1 MNVTVSKLGHIGL
14 TVRDIDRTIDFYT
27 KYLGMRLTEKFEYPP
42 EKIGH
47 GVAVAAGAFIRCD
60 VTHHELS
67 IFRMREDILPSDA
80 PDAPR
85 YGFGLHHIAFELAT
99 PEDIKAL
106 YTKMKEGGV
115 EIVNSRRGGPGNQPR
130 FYARDPDGNL
140 LEFYWGIDKIGWEG
154 ASRPYDPIEEIDLL
168 AFDFD
173 GFVERREKDAEK
185 ARAERKNG
193 QKQPATLDVEPD

>member
-1 MNVTVSKLGHIGL
+1 MQTRVTRLGHIGL
-14 TVRDIDRTIDFYT
+14 TVRDIDRTVAFYER
-27 KYLGMRLTEKFEYPP
+27 YLGMRLTEKFEYPE

-67 IFRMREDILPSDA
+67 IFRMRKDILPDDA

-85 YGFGLHHIAFELAT
+85 HGFGLHHIAFELAS
-99 PEDIKAL
+99 PADLLAL
-106 YTKMKEGGV
+106 FRTMRDDGV
-115 EIVNSRRGGPGNQPR
+115 EIVNCRKGGPGNQPR

-154 ASRPYDPIEEIDLL
+154 VPRPYDPIQEIDLL

-173 GFVERREKDAEK
+173 AFVQKRDDDAKK
-185 ARAERKNG
+185 ARQSR
-193 QKQPATLDVEPD
+193 

>member
-1 MNVTVSKLGHIGL
+1 MQTRVARLGHIGL
-14 TVRDIDRTIDFYT
+14 TVRDIDRTIDFYER
-27 KYLGMRLTEKFEYPP
+27 YLGMRLTERFEYPE
-42 EKIGH
+42 EKVGH

-67 IFRMREDILPSDA
+67 IFKMRRDILPDDA

-85 YGFGLHHIAFELAT
+85 YGFGLHHIAFELAA
-99 PEDIKAL
+99 PRDLLDL
-106 YTKMKEGGV
+106 YAKMKGEGV

-154 ASRPYDPIEEIDLL
+154 AARPYDPIEEIDLMS
-168 AFDFD
+168 FDFD
-173 GFVERREKDAEK
+173 EFIERREREGA
-185 ARAERKNG
+185 AVRAER
-193 QKQPATLDVEPD
+193 

>member
-1 MNVTVSKLGHIGL
+1 MQTRVARLGHIGL
-14 TVRDIDRTIDFYT
+14 TVRDIDRTVAFYER
-27 KYLGMRLTEKFEYPP
+27 YLGMRLTEKFEYPE

-67 IFRMREDILPSDA
+67 IFRMRKDILPDDA

-85 YGFGLHHIAFELAT
+85 YGFGLHHIAFELAS
-99 PEDIKAL
+99 PQDL
-106 YTKMKEGGV
+106 LDLFVKMRDDGV
-115 EIVNSRRGGPGNQPR
+115 EIVNCRKGGPGNQPR

-154 ASRPYDPIEEIDLL
+154 KPRPYDPIQEIDLL

-173 GFVERREKDAEK
+173 AFAQKREADAGRT
-185 ARAERKNG
+185 RA
-193 QKQPATLDVEPD
+193 